1 MSAREPITAWV
12 DGIGLLAPGIGD
24 WATGRALLRGDAPY
38 TPAPTAL
45 PAP

>member
-24 WATGRALLRGDAPY
+24 WATGRALPAGDGVAIGQ
-38 TPAPTAL
+38 AHKRQL
-45 PAP
+45 H